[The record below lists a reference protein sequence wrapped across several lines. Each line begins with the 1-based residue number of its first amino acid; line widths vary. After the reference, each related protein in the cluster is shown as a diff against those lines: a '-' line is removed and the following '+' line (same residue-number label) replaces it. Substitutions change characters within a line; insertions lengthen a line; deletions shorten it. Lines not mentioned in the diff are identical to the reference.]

1 MSQQDSMIHRKNSSN
16 VANILPFVK
25 RTIFLHLK
33 VSRLFW
39 RVLTGLLITF
49 TADPNCYT
57 QFDIEEAP
65 FSYSTTSD
73 QNVVSELIA
82 QLKTGEKKLEH
93 SDDFGYLPSLL
104 EEFGIS
110 TYSQGLVFSK
120 TSLQVGHISS
130 QNPRAIYFNDD
141 VYIGWVR
148 GSSLV
153 EISTSDAKL
162 GAAFYSAE
170 WSGSRL
176 DIRRRNYT
184 CLACHTTSMTKG
196 IPGHTVRSVFPKH
209 NGGFDYR
216 RRSFVTDHTSP
227 IAERWGGWYVTGDHG
242 NMDHMGNAVLAG
254 NRLDTR
260 HSSNLS
266 DLSDRLFTLDWL
278 TPHSDIVALM
288 VLEHQTQMHN
298 TFTVGNF
305 TVRRAAYENQQLDGP
320 SAKVKGN
327 EFAQIVDGAAKNIVE
342 YMLFLN
348 ESPLTSEIT
357 PSNRFT
363 KVFSG
368 RQPADSKGR
377 SLRAFNL
384 NNRLFEYPCSY
395 MIYSHAFATL
405 EPELRSQIYRRLW
418 NTLNADVS
426 SDEFKHLSND
436 VRVAIREI
444 ISDTTTDLPA
454 YWYARPKPSVSR

>member
-1 MSQQDSMIHRKNSSN
+1 MIHRINSRN
-16 VANILPFVK
+16 VANIRPFVK
-25 RTIFLHLK
+25 RRILLHLK
-33 VSRLFW
+33 VGCRFW
-39 RVLTGLLITF
+39 LVLTGLLITF
-49 TADPNCYT
+49 TADPNCDA

-65 FSYSTTSD
+65 FEYSKTPD
-73 QNVVSELIA
+73 QNAVTDLIER
-82 QLKTGEKKLEH
+82 LGFGESQMEH
-93 SDDFGYLPSLL
+93 SDDFGYLPALL
-104 EEFGIS
+104 KEFGIS

-170 WSGSRL
+170 RSGSRL
-176 DIRRRNYT
+176 NIRRRNYT

-196 IPGHTVRSVFPKH
+196 VPGHTVRSVFPKH

-216 RRSFVTDHTSP
+216 RKSFITDHKSP

-242 NMDHMGNAVLAG
+242 NMNHMGNAVLAG

-278 TPHSDIVALM
+278 TPYSDIVALM

-298 TFTVGNF
+298 TLTVGNF
-305 TVRRAAYENQQLDGP
+305 TVRQAVYENQQRDGP
-320 SAKVKGN
+320 SSKARGSA
-327 EFAQIVDGAAKNIVE
+327 FAQIVDGAAKNIVD

-348 ESPLTSEIT
+348 ESPLTSEIK
-357 PSNRFT
+357 PSNRFA

-384 NNRLFEYPCSY
+384 KSRLFEYPCSY

-405 EPELRSQIYRRLW
+405 EPELRSHIYRRLW
-418 NTLNADVS
+418 STLNADES
-426 SDEFKHLSND
+426 SDEFKHLNND
-436 VRVAIREI
+436 ARVAIREI
-444 ISDTTTDLPA
+444 ISDTKTDLPA
-454 YWYARPKPSVSR
+454 YWYAHPKSSVSR

>member
-1 MSQQDSMIHRKNSSN
+1 MIHRINSRN

-25 RTIFLHLK
+25 RGILQHLRGG
-33 VSRLFW
+33 RLFCL
-39 RVLTGLLITF
+39 VLTGMLVTF
-49 TADPNCYT
+49 TADPNCYA

-65 FSYSTTSD
+65 FEYSKTQD
-73 QNVVSELIA
+73 QNRVTELIA
-82 QLKTGEKKLEH
+82 QLKSDEKQLEH

-104 EEFGIS
+104 KEFGIS

-153 EISTSDAKL
+153 EISTSDARL

-170 WSGSRL
+170 QSGSRL
-176 DIRRRNYT
+176 NIRRRNYT

-196 IPGHTVRSVFPKH
+196 VPGHTVRSVFPKH

-216 RRSFVTDHTSP
+216 RKSFVTDHTSP
-227 IAERWGGWYVTGDHG
+227 IVERWGGWYVTGDHG
-242 NMDHMGNAVLAG
+242 NMNHMGNSVLAG
-254 NRLDTR
+254 SRLDTR

-266 DLSDRLFTLDWL
+266 DLSDRIFTLDWL
-278 TPHSDIVALM
+278 TPYSDIVALM

-305 TVRRAAYENQQLDGP
+305 TVRQAVYENQQLAGP
-320 SAKVKGN
+320 SAKTREK

-342 YMLFLN
+342 FMLFLN
-348 ESPLTSEIT
+348 ESPLANEIK
-357 PSNRFT
+357 PSNRFA
-363 KVFSG
+363 KIFSS
-368 RQPADSKGR
+368 RQPADGQGR

-384 NNRLFEYPCSY
+384 KSRLFEYPCSY

-405 EPELRSQIYRRLW
+405 EAELRNQVYWRLW
-418 NTLNADVS
+418 NTLNADAS
-426 SDEFKHLSND
+426 SDEFKHLDND
-436 VRVAIREI
+436 VRIAIREI
-444 ISDTTTDLPA
+444 ITATKTDLPA
-454 YWYARPKPSVSR
+454 YWYAHSKPSASR